1 MPTAKVIIFW
11 QAKRTGPGAT
21 YTFLTRP
28 LGASRG
34 KCFFSPRYFLFP
46 AIHFFLPYKKVFVT
60 NFVTH
65 ITNFVTRVSKFV
77 THISK
82 FVTNFFRADSEN
94 FQGISKK
101 HLGHS
106 QKYLPRDWIFSAHSA
121 WPDGG
126 VRAKKEGKRYKT
138 KLQQNPSLMTG
149 LRAQPYTRKHLIY
162 RKISQTVL
170 GVLGF

>member
-1 MPTAKVIIFW
+1 MKDGRTGEKLQGRADFFVRPTVLPTAKVIIFW

-21 YTFLTRP
+21 HTFLTRP
-28 LGASRG
+28 TGASRG
-34 KCFFSPRYFLFP
+34 KCFFSPRYFLFR
-46 AIHFFLPYKKVFVT
+46 ARLFFLPYKKVFVT

-65 ITNFVTRVSKFV
+65 ITNFVTRVSKSV

-106 QKYLPRDWIFSAHSA
+106 KKYPPRDWIFSAHSA

-138 KLQQNPSLMTG
+138 K
-149 LRAQPYTRKHLIY
+149 
-162 RKISQTVL
+162 
-170 GVLGF
+170 